1 MGGIIARGEPMEAS
15 VTELEVCDEILSST
29 TKEDL
34 ERAFERHPRNQDWS
48 ASVMRPNDD
57 YMDAYVLEDGTL
69 QCECEENGRT
79 YVSASVVDEAIL
91 KSLLLSFL
99 APDDSW
105 LRQCKWEVPPPA
117 KPSLIPEALPK
128 AAVWG
133 GAGAMALAFG
143 L

>member
-1 MGGIIARGEPMEAS
+1 METARDHASGGTMEAS
-15 VTELEVCDEILSST
+15 VTELEVCDEILPSA

-34 ERAFERHPRNQDWS
+34 ERAFERHPRNEDWS
-48 ASVMRPNDD
+48 ASVTRPNDD

-69 QCECEENGRT
+69 QVECEENGRT

-105 LRQCKWEVPPPA
+105 LRQCKWEVQSPA
-117 KPSLIPEALPK
+117 KPSLIPEALPQ
-128 AAVWG
+128 A
-133 GAGAMALAFG
+133 
-143 L
+143 